1 MHNKKKTQ
9 LLIANLSV
17 FIMLFSIFSFILYS
31 TVKSTQYVR
40 VDKELNSA
48 KNLIV
53 RGASYNFSPML
64 PPMNPRIMT
73 FVYGENGEIIQPTKN
88 YSFFEQNSKQL
99 KPKELD
105 KLYDLTIGEYSFRTM
120 AFPITLQDRFV
131 IVQLIT
137 NTNAERDI
145 LVNLLKILIIGGII
159 ISIVSV
165 AASLYLADKSMKP
178 IIDSWNKQK
187 EFVENASHE
196 LRTPLTIIQS
206 KLELMLLE
214 PKASIMDKYQLL
226 APAISET
233 RRLSKMVSDLLT
245 LARSDSN
252 TTELE
257 KSYFNISKLIE
268 NVSKA
273 YKEIAEAEGKSLI
286 LDIKDDINI
295 FGDEKRLHQLLI
307 ILLDNSI
314 KYTEEG
320 CTIKIKAY
328 IQNNNFLLEVADDGI
343 GIKEENKERIFER
356 FFREDKARSRETG
369 GSGLGLSIAKWIAE
383 KHQGIIEAFPLTPK
397 GTLIKINIPLKF

>member
-17 FIMLFSIFSFILYS
+17 FIMMFSIFSFILYS
-31 TVKSTQYVR
+31 TVKSTQYAR
-40 VDKELNSA
+40 VDKELNSS
-48 KNLIV
+48 KNLIA
-53 RGASYNFSPML
+53 RGASYNFSPPL
-64 PPMNPRIMT
+64 PPMNPRVIT
-73 FVYGENGEIIQPTKN
+73 IVYGENGEIIQPTKN
-88 YSFFEQNSKQL
+88 HSFFEQNSKQL

-105 KLYDLTIGEYSFRTM
+105 KLYDITIGEYSFRTISFS
-120 AFPITLQDRFV
+120 ATLQGRFV

-145 LVNLLKILIIGGII
+145 LVNLLRILIIGGIL

-165 AASLYLADKSMKP
+165 GASLYLADKSMKP

-214 PKASIMDKYQLL
+214 PKASIMDKYELL
-226 APAISET
+226 APALSET
-233 RRLSKMVSDLLT
+233 RRISKMVSDLLT

-257 KSYFNISKLIE
+257 KSYTDITKLIK
-268 NVSKA
+268 NVSEP
-273 YKEIAEAEGKSLI
+273 YKEIAEAEGKSLN
-286 LDIKDDINI
+286 LDLQQDIQI
-295 FGDEKRLHQLLI
+295 FADEKRLNQLII
-307 ILLDNSI
+307 ILLDNSL
-314 KYTEEG
+314 KYTMEG
-320 CTIKIKAY
+320 CSINIKAC
-328 IQNNNFLLEVADDGI
+328 IQNSNFLLEVLDNGI
-343 GIKEENKERIFER
+343 GIKEENKQRIFER

-369 GSGLGLSIAKWIAE
+369 GSGLGLSIAKWIVD
-383 KHQGIIEAFPLTPK
+383 KHDGVIEASPGIPS
-397 GTLIKINIPLKF
+397 GTLIKVIIPLKL

>member
-137 NTNAERDI
+137 NTNA
-145 LVNLLKILIIGGII
+145 
-159 ISIVSV
+159 
-165 AASLYLADKSMKP
+165 
-178 IIDSWNKQK
+178 
-187 EFVENASHE
+187 
-196 LRTPLTIIQS
+196 
-206 KLELMLLE
+206 
-214 PKASIMDKYQLL
+214 
-226 APAISET
+226 
-233 RRLSKMVSDLLT
+233 
-245 LARSDSN
+245 
-252 TTELE
+252 
-257 KSYFNISKLIE
+257 
-268 NVSKA
+268 
-273 YKEIAEAEGKSLI
+273 
-286 LDIKDDINI
+286 
-295 FGDEKRLHQLLI
+295 
-307 ILLDNSI
+307 
-314 KYTEEG
+314 
-320 CTIKIKAY
+320 
-328 IQNNNFLLEVADDGI
+328 
-343 GIKEENKERIFER
+343 
-356 FFREDKARSRETG
+356 
-369 GSGLGLSIAKWIAE
+369 
-383 KHQGIIEAFPLTPK
+383 
-397 GTLIKINIPLKF
+397 